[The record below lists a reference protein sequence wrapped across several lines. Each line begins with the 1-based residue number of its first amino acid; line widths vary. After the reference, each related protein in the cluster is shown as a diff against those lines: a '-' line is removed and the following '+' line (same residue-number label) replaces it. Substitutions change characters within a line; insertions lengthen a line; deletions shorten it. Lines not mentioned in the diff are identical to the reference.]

1 MNLIDDKAR
10 TGNGIGAGSGP
21 GTPATQKMA
30 NGAPHP
36 APAYPQSYPQGPARS
51 PAAYPATQPGNTTV
65 AHRENPVRVILA
77 DGQAIFRVGMS
88 KVFAAEPDIHVIAQ
102 ADSMANLR
110 STLKQHP
117 ADVLLLD
124 WNILGGHT
132 EFVPELLKAGPSP
145 VKMIVQGAIA
155 DETRMIELYRNGVR
169 GTISRAISPDLLLRC
184 VRKVAAGETWIDNQ
198 SLTLLIEAYRL
209 QATQGITTK
218 AAPRLS
224 PKEISIITY
233 ISQGKRNKEIAH
245 HIGTS
250 EQVVKNYLRKI
261 YDKLGVSDRLEL
273 ALYSLHHDLQKNV
286 VPGVGRGAASMVAPL
301 SSSPSTLPGQRTS
314 ES

>member
-1 MNLIDDKAR
+1 MIPINDKIRA
-10 TGNGIGAGSGP
+10 SGP
-21 GTPATQKMA
+21 LGAPAGQASTSAAQPTQSNGTPS
-30 NGAPHP
+30 
-36 APAYPQSYPQGPARS
+36 YPQSYPRPQAAVGAPAS
-51 PAAYPATQPGNTTV
+51 QPGNTSV

-102 ADSMANLR
+102 ADSMASLR
-110 STLKQHP
+110 STLKQHA

-124 WNILGGHT
+124 WNMLGGHT
-132 EFVPELLKAGPSP
+132 EFVLELVKAGPTP
-145 VKMIVQGAIA
+145 IKMIVQGAIA

-169 GTISRAISPDLLLRC
+169 GTISRSISPDLLLRC

-209 QATQGITTK
+209 QATQGITAK

-224 PKEISIITY
+224 PKEITIITY

-250 EQVVKNYLRKI
+250 EQVIKNYLRKI

-286 VPGVGRGAASMVAPL
+286 VPAMGRASAAAPAVL
-301 SSSPSTLPGQRTS
+301 PRST
-314 ES
+314 EV

>member
-1 MNLIDDKAR
+1 MS
-10 TGNGIGAGSGP
+10 NGYPPFSRPQGSAFPGSAP
-21 GTPATQKMA
+21 GT
-30 NGAPHP
+30 G
-36 APAYPQSYPQGPARS
+36 
-51 PAAYPATQPGNTTV
+51 PGNTMV
-65 AHRENPVRVILA
+65 AHREHPVRVILA

-102 ADSMANLR
+102 ADSLPNLR
-110 STLKQHP
+110 STLKQHQ

-132 EFVPELLKAGPSP
+132 EFVPELIKAGPAP
-145 VKMIVQGAIA
+145 VKMIVQGAIG

-198 SLTLLIEAYRL
+198 SLTLLIDAYRL
-209 QATQGITTK
+209 QATQGISTK
-218 AAPRLS
+218 VAPRLS

-286 VPGVGRGAASMVAPL
+286 VPTPGRAAVAAPAGAGRPNEA
-301 SSSPSTLPGQRTS
+301 
-314 ES
+314 

>member
-1 MNLIDDKAR
+1 MNPTPMNPVPTSPPTDKNR
-10 TGNGIGAGSGP
+10 TVPTSTA
-21 GTPATQKMA
+21 A
-30 NGAPHP
+30 NGQSNYPRPPGSFNAP
-36 APAYPQSYPQGPARS
+36 AP
-51 PAAYPATQPGNTTV
+51 TPGNTAGNTMV
-65 AHRENPVRVILA
+65 THREHPIRIILA
-77 DGQAIFRVGMS
+77 DGQAIFRVGIS

-102 ADSMANLR
+102 ADSLSNLR
-110 STLKQHP
+110 STLKQHQ
-117 ADVLLLD
+117 ADLLLLD
-124 WNILGGHT
+124 WNILTGHT
-132 EFVPELLKAGPSP
+132 EFIPELIKTGSSP
-145 VKMIVQGAIA
+145 VKVIVQGAIA

-184 VRKVAAGETWIDNQ
+184 VRKVASGETWIDNQ

-209 QATQGITTK
+209 QATQGLSNK
-218 AAPRLS
+218 VAPRLS

-286 VPGVGRGAASMVAPL
+286 IPGTGRQTVAVPPATPR
-301 SSSPSTLPGQRTS
+301 ST
-314 ES
+314 EY

>member
-1 MNLIDDKAR
+1 MNPPNPPSHDKLRSMTNAQPTGVNGDAR
-10 TGNGIGAGSGP
+10 
-21 GTPATQKMA
+21 
-30 NGAPHP
+30 
-36 APAYPQSYPQGPARS
+36 PQNTFA
-51 PAAYPATQPGNTTV
+51 PGNMTI
-65 AHRENPVRVILA
+65 AHRENPVRVVLA
-77 DGQAIFRVGMS
+77 DSQAIFRVGMS

-102 ADSMANLR
+102 ADSLTSLR
-110 STLKQHP
+110 TTLKQNQ

-132 EFVPELLKAGPSP
+132 EFVPELIKAGPSA

-155 DETRMIELYRNGVR
+155 DEQRMIELYRNGVR
-169 GTISRAISPDLLLRC
+169 GTISRSISPDLLLRC

-198 SLTLLIEAYRL
+198 SLTLIIEAYRL
-209 QATQGITTK
+209 QATQGLTSK

-250 EQVVKNYLRKI
+250 EQVIKNYLRKI

-273 ALYSLHHDLQKNV
+273 ALYSLHHDLQKNLIPGIGRSTV
-286 VPGVGRGAASMVAPL
+286 AVPPATPRSKEA
-301 SSSPSTLPGQRTS
+301 
-314 ES
+314 